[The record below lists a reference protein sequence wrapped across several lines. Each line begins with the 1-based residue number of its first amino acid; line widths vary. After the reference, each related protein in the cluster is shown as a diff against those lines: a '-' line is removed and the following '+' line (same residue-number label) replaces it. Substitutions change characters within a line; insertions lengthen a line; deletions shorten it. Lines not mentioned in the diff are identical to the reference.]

1 MIMMEA
7 LPLESLYSEELYKI
21 RKKVIIIISR
31 PWKEIADEQKLL
43 LEKILG
49 AVKLNLAAVQII
61 QSKEFNIEDFKAY
74 GPPSCIISFGAT
86 VKGPFKKYEQFYVQE
101 TSILIAD
108 ELIELDDEKKR
119 HLWMALKQ
127 LFQS

>member
-1 MIMMEA
+1 MMDA
-7 LPLESLYSEELYKI
+7 LPLESLYLEELYKI

-49 AVKLNLAAVQII
+49 SVKLNLATVQII
-61 QSKEFNIEDFKAY
+61 QSREFGMEDFKAY

-86 VKGPFKKYEQFYVQE
+86 ARGPFKKYEHFSVQE

-108 ELIELDDEKKR
+108 ELNELDDERKR